1 MQEVHVL
8 LMLTAV
14 FAVALVSPGPDVA
27 LVVRTSLH
35 QGRRAGVLSALGLAC
50 GILVHG
56 TLVLTGVSLLLARS
70 PLLFSALQLVG
81 AAYLAW
87 LGVGALR
94 ALRKPGGAGRID
106 GELPD
111 STLGPWLRG
120 LATNLFNPKAL
131 VFFLALLTSLIPVG
145 MSVPGKVSVAVML
158 FVVGFAWFSLLSVI
172 LTRPLWQ
179 QRLLRAVPVI
189 DGACGLVFLLVAG
202 GILLSIMNHAAHW
215 V

>member
-1 MQEVHVL
+1 MQEVQVL

-94 ALRKPGGAGRID
+94 ALRKPGGAGRIA

-111 STLGPWLRG
+111 STLGPWMRG

-145 MSVPGKVSVAVML
+145 MSVAGKVSVAVML

-202 GILLSIMNHAAHW
+202 GILLSLMNHAAHW

>member
-56 TLVLTGVSLLLARS
+56 ALVLTGVSLLLARS

-202 GILLSIMNHAAHW
+202 GILLSVMNHAAHW

>member
-14 FAVALVSPGPDVA
+14 FAVALVSPGLDVA

-202 GILLSIMNHAAHW
+202 GILLSVMNHAAHW

>member
-35 QGRRAGVLSALGLAC
+35 QGRRDGVLSALGLAC

-56 TLVLTGVSLLLARS
+56 TLVLTGVSLLLSRS
-70 PLLFSALQLVG
+70 PLLFNLLQLAG
-81 AAYLAW
+81 AAYLGW

-94 ALRKPGGAGRID
+94 ALRAPGGAGRID
-106 GELPD
+106 GELPA
-111 STLGPWLRG
+111 SPLGPWLRG

-131 VFFLALLTSLIPVG
+131 VFFLALLSSLIPSE
-145 MSVPGKVSVAVML
+145 MSTPGKVAVAVML
-158 FVVGFAWFSLLSVI
+158 FATGFAWFSLLSVI

-179 QRLLRAVPVI
+179 RRLLRTVPMI

-202 GILLSIMNHAAHW
+202 GILFSVVNRAVHW
-215 V
+215 S

>member
-56 TLVLTGVSLLLARS
+56 TLVLTGVSLLLSRS

-131 VFFLALLTSLIPVG
+131 VFFLALLTSLIPAD
-145 MSVPGKVSVAVML
+145 MSAPGKVAVAVML
-158 FVVGFAWFSLLSVI
+158 FGTGFIWFSLLSVI
-172 LTRPLWQ
+172 LTRPMWQ

-202 GILLSIMNHAAHW
+202 GILFSVVNHATHW